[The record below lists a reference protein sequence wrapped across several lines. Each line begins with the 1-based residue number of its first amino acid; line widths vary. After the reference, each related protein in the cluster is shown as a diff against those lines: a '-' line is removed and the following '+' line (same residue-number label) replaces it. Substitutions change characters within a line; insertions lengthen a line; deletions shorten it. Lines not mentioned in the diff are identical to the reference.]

1 MMPLLLALA
10 AASTAWARSAVVV
23 LRSDDQPVYDAPVE
37 ALRQAFDRPVQV
49 IDLHGQKQVAEQV
62 ARGLVDDPPPVIVAL
77 GAKAAWTAVQ
87 KLPQVPVVYAMVH
100 HPERYGLTGTFVTGV
115 TMQVPPDLALAQ
127 IRLFAPD
134 IKHIGLLVSSSN
146 ANPAIGEAIQAGRDA
161 GLTVTARRVSGEK
174 DTRRA
179 FQALARDVDA
189 VWLLPDAQ
197 VVTPATFQFITAESM
212 RSRLPVLAW
221 SEPLVQAGALLC
233 VAPDTRR
240 VGEQAADLA
249 KAILEGATAG
259 SLPPV
264 APDTPRVVLNRDTL
278 DGVGLKLDPG
288 VLDFVDEV
296 VREPTRR

>member
-1 MMPLLLALA
+1 
-10 AASTAWARSAVVV
+10 
-23 LRSDDQPVYDAPVE
+23 
-37 ALRQAFDRPVQV
+37 
-49 IDLHGQKQVAEQV
+49 
-62 ARGLVDDPPPVIVAL
+62 
-77 GAKAAWTAVQ
+77 
-87 KLPQVPVVYAMVH
+87 MVH

-127 IRLFAPD
+127 IRLFAPN
-134 IKHIGLLVSSSN
+134 IQHIGLLVSSSN

-179 FQALARDVDA
+179 FLALARDVDA

-212 RSRLPVLAW
+212 RARLPVLAW

-240 VGEQAADLA
+240 VGEQAAELA
-249 KAILEGATAG
+249 KAILDGATAG

-278 DGVGLKLDPG
+278 DSVGLKLDPG